1 MKERLWV
8 AVLAT
13 TLLAPSAAL
22 AAGAKSQQ
30 PAPGVPDQVQKSP
43 EEQAQ
48 DHYQFGLVYRDK
60 AWKLE
65 EKAAAATNEKERL
78 KLETKAMKQWKKAI
92 QELELATEKNDRFFQ
107 AFGSLGYALRKTGDF
122 NTSLKNYDRALQ
134 LEPDYPEAIEYRGEA
149 YLGLDR
155 VDEAQ
160 EAYIRLFSIDR
171 AQSDTLLA
179 AMKTWVE
186 RRRDEGTVE
195 ASTLDRV
202 SEWVAEREEIAAQTA
217 SVSELRDR
225 GW

>member
-1 MKERLWV
+1 MRKRLFV
-8 AVLAT
+8 AALAA
-13 TLLAPSAAL
+13 TLLAPSVAL

-30 PAPGVPDQVQKSP
+30 PAPGIPDQVQKSP
-43 EEQAQ
+43 KEQAQ
-48 DHYQFGLVYRDK
+48 DHYEFGLAHRDK

-78 KLETKAMKQWKKAI
+78 KLETKALKQWKKAI
-92 QELELATEKNDRFFQ
+92 QELELATEKNDEFHQ
-107 AFGSLGYALRKTGDF
+107 AYGSLGYALRKSGDF
-122 NTSLKNYDRALQ
+122 TTSLKAYDHALQ

-149 YLGLDR
+149 YLALDR
-155 VDEAQ
+155 VDDAQ
-160 EAYIRLFSIDR
+160 GAYIRLFSIDR
-171 AQSDTLLA
+171 AHADTLLA

-195 ASTLDRV
+195 ASTLDQL
-202 SEWVAEREEIAAQTA
+202 SQWVFEREEIAAQTA